1 MQGGPVPRAG
11 GNLRSTS
18 ETWSGHRSFRRWR
31 STLLRL
37 KGSRRTGLC
46 LLYAFFFSLFFVVFD
61 SLPCMQLSSCRHLA
75 GYSLLLLRSGPHFLS
90 ALSPSTISFKR
101 RSWLDQSSRKGLTH
115 LS

>member
-46 LLYAFFFSLFFVVFD
+46 LLYAFFFSLFVVIFD
-61 SLPCMQLSSCRHLA
+61 SLSVHAAFLLQALSGLIFAPAALRA
-75 GYSLLLLRSGPHFLS
+75 SLLIS
-90 ALSPSTISFKR
+90 ALPLNYFFQAKE
-101 RSWLDQSSRKGLTH
+101 LA
-115 LS
+115 